1 MSNKCARGR
10 NNKGV
15 VLFVVIL
22 IIFIVSAL
30 AGVALNIMCSNSRRT
45 FSSANRIKAYYSL
58 YSAMVYTFEQL
69 RLGLWGTGTYNFGPP
84 SSGICAPCD
93 PDIPYLVQITV
104 SDFGTGGTA
113 GTRTITL
120 TTDYTYTP

>member
-15 VLFVVIL
+15 VLFIVIL

-30 AGVALNIMCSNSRRT
+30 AGVALNIMRSNSRRT

-69 RLGLWGTGTYNFGPP
+69 RLGLWGTGIYSFGPP
-84 SSGICAPCD
+84 SSGICPYCD
-93 PDIPYLVQITV
+93 PDIPYRVIINVRAL
-104 SDFGTGGTA
+104 GTGTA
-113 GTRTITL
+113 GTRWITL
-120 TTDYTYTP
+120 TTDYTYIP

>member
-22 IIFIVSAL
+22 IIFIVMVL
-30 AGVALNIMCSNSRRT
+30 AAASLSVMRNNSRRS
-45 FSSANRIKAYYSL
+45 FSTKNRIRAYYSL

-69 RLGLWGTGTYNFGPP
+69 RLGLWGTGAYSFGPP
-84 SSGICAPCD
+84 SSGICPYCD
-93 PDIPYLVQITV
+93 PDIPYRVIIDVQAL
-104 SDFGTGGTA
+104 GTGVA
-113 GTRTITL
+113 GTRRIIL
-120 TTDYTYTP
+120 TTDYTYTE